1 MFLNGT
7 PGDGHF
13 CHIKFVPTK
22 VLKQQAHDS
31 FIGYEKYC
39 LVISLNYEIL
49 FQLFGNI
56 ISGVRWAVVQLRG
69 SVKPHLDLLC
79 FECSIVANQLSSYH
93 RLKPPSNS
101 YYSDIIFQS
110 EAVGIRLFMAW
121 YLSALILNT
130 VTFYKGVTT
139 GAPSS

>member
-69 SVKPHLDLLC
+69 SVKLHLD
-79 FECSIVANQLSSYH
+79 
-93 RLKPPSNS
+93 
-101 YYSDIIFQS
+101 
-110 EAVGIRLFMAW
+110 
-121 YLSALILNT
+121 
-130 VTFYKGVTT
+130 
-139 GAPSS
+139 